1 MSIALQ
7 TALISAGVALIIALL
22 STYIT
27 LRLERRRWLINLK
40 TSYETERYKARLAA
54 YPRVFEI
61 LLKLSHGS
69 REAANA
75 EIATQVAYELNDWFH
90 SVGGMCAEAETRGA
104 ILELRGLCFTW
115 GREGKMPD
123 NLYDWRNASILLLR
137 RDLDIEG
144 LESTDIEKIKPILE
158 KLREGMAKIK

>member
-1 MSIALQ
+1 MSITLQ
-7 TALISAGVALIIALL
+7 TTLISAGVAFIIALL

-69 REAANA
+69 KEPVTP
-75 EIATQVAYELNDWFH
+75 EIATEIAYELNEWFH

-104 ILELRGLCFTW
+104 ILALRGLCFTW

-123 NLYDWRNASILLLR
+123 NLYDWRNASLLLLR

-144 LESTDIEKIKPILE
+144 LESTDIEKITPILDSI
-158 KLREGMAKIK
+158 RERMAKIK